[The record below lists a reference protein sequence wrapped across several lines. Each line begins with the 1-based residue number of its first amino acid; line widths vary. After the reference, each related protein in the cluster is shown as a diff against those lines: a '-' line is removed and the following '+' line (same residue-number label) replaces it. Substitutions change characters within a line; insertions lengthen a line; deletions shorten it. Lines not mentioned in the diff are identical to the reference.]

1 MINSLQSRYY
11 GIDTRLLKKDMA
23 YILMKFDSKVVL
35 GQSLHLLRYILR
47 YLRIFQD
54 ILECSMI
61 L

>member
-1 MINSLQSRYY
+1 MINSLQSRYH
-11 GIDTRLLKKDMA
+11 GIDTRLLKKDKA

-35 GQSLHLLRYILR
+35 EQSLHLLRYILR